1 MNKRQ
6 QLVQQA
12 FLNNEEEI
20 ISRLEAIYGE
30 SLAGITK
37 KVKVLDSSIAQLQ
50 KALGDITEDEI
61 GGLALAVL
69 KKKNLTPAEAQET
82 IRSMIQAKVYQK
94 QYQEAL
100 KKQVGG
106 VLDKMGEKQYTT
118 VSDYLTGCYQDGFIG
133 TMYDLQGQ
141 GIPLCMPIDQ
151 ESVVRAVQ
159 LDSKISKGLYTRLG
173 EDVTA
178 LKRKIAAQIS
188 RGVSSGLTYRQMA
201 DQLAGETRI
210 GFNNAVR
217 IARTEGHRIQCQAGM
232 DACEKAREKG
242 CDVLKQWD
250 ATLDGNT
257 RESHSQVDG
266 EIRELDKPFSN
277 GLMFPGDPSGGAA
290 EVINC
295 RCALL
300 QRASWEL
307 DEEELEELKKRAE
320 YFGLDKTASFEEYRE
335 KYLRSAEQAPFIDNP
350 FVMVD
355 DAPPMLREFTN
366 VQDYRRAMDDYARKH
381 PDIDPRE
388 FYVENSNWYGLHDEA
403 ERANV
408 KHFDST
414 IRQLQ
419 DDFPLPSNA
428 DEVFVG
434 TFDGVEN
441 QLSDIQRSRFEH
453 TQDAAAQLW
462 TNNNKTVIA
471 FKPEQASGTFID
483 DLAKRQKAIDN
494 DEILET
500 IFGSSPEG
508 TAIHEWGHA
517 LSDYLMDGM
526 TRDDPNSVEFWNW
539 YKSLSKD
546 DIARGLSRYAATNL
560 DEFQAECFAE
570 LLSGNPRAI
579 ARKYAEFL
587 EKASGGRINFSNV
600 LTKTGNSGIMQMGNQ
615 DVRRWYVERVS
626 RIADAIDPTLPIDV
640 RARLAFEARNA
651 VRTEARELMA
661 DQALRRTL
669 DQVHP
674 NKTFEELVE
683 SKMKRKGLTR
693 EEAIQDVYDTA
704 TKTNADINR
713 ELGIGGE

>member
-6 QLVQQA
+6 RLVQQA
-12 FLNNEEEI
+12 FLNNEEEV

-118 VSDYLTGCYQDGFIG
+118 VSDYLQGCYQDGFIG

-151 ESVVRAVQ
+151 QSMVRAVQ

-178 LKRKIAAQIS
+178 LKRKITAQIS
-188 RGVSSGLTYRQMA
+188 RGVASGLTYREMA
-201 DQLAGETRI
+201 QQLAGETRI

-320 YFGLDKTASFEEYRE
+320 FFGLDKSASFEEYKQ
-335 KYLRSAEQAPFIDNP
+335 KYLKAAESQVEDNSP
-350 FVMVD
+350 KSVKKPLTKTGKSDTIKMPNIIIGKSVGAKAKNYDVLDLITGEIYHFVEGSH
-355 DAPPMLREFTN
+355 LQN
-366 VQDYRRAMDDYARKH
+366 V
-381 PDIDPRE
+381 
-388 FYVENSNWYGLHDEA
+388 
-403 ERANV
+403 
-408 KHFDST
+408 
-414 IRQLQ
+414 
-419 DDFPLPSNA
+419 
-428 DEVFVG
+428 EVFAGKG
-434 TFDGVEN
+434 TRKEYFN
-441 QLSDIQRSRFEH
+441 
-453 TQDAAAQLW
+453 
-462 TNNNKTVIA
+462 
-471 FKPEQASGTFID
+471 
-483 DLAKRQKAIDN
+483 
-494 DEILET
+494 
-500 IFGSSPEG
+500 
-508 TAIHEWGHA
+508 
-517 LSDYLMDGM
+517 
-526 TRDDPNSVEFWNW
+526 
-539 YKSLSKD
+539 
-546 DIARGLSRYAATNL
+546 
-560 DEFQAECFAE
+560 
-570 LLSGNPRAI
+570 
-579 ARKYAEFL
+579 ARKYADRFGGKAEDWKHCKGTGILMTQEGEQKAEVHWSECENIGKVDFFVKRWL
-587 EKASGGRINFSNV
+587 E
-600 LTKTGNSGIMQMGNQ
+600 
-615 DVRRWYVERVS
+615 
-626 RIADAIDPTLPIDV
+626 
-640 RARLAFEARNA
+640 
-651 VRTEARELMA
+651 
-661 DQALRRTL
+661 
-669 DQVHP
+669 
-674 NKTFEELVE
+674 
-683 SKMKRKGLTR
+683 
-693 EEAIQDVYDTA
+693 
-704 TKTNADINR
+704 
-713 ELGIGGE
+713 

>member
-6 QLVQQA
+6 RLVQQA
-12 FLNNEEEI
+12 FLNNEEEV
-20 ISRLEAIYGE
+20 ISRLQAIYGE

-151 ESVVRAVQ
+151 QSMVRAVQ

-178 LKRKIAAQIS
+178 LKRKITAQIS
-188 RGVSSGLTYRQMA
+188 RGVASGLTYREMA
-201 DQLAGETRI
+201 QQLAGETRI

-320 YFGLDKTASFEEYRE
+320 FFGLDKSASFEEYKQ
-335 KYLRSAEQAPFIDNP
+335 KYLKAAESQVEDVTSGFVPATTIEEAEDFISRY
-350 FVMVD
+350 VD
-355 DAPPMLREFTN
+355 
-366 VQDYRRAMDDYARKH
+366 
-381 PDIDPRE
+381 PDIWGATGID
-388 FYVENSNWYGLHDEA
+388 YSGLT
-403 ERANV
+403 V
-408 KHFDST
+408 
-414 IRQLQ
+414 
-419 DDFPLPSNA
+419 
-428 DEVFVG
+428 
-434 TFDGVEN
+434 
-441 QLSDIQRSRFEH
+441 
-453 TQDAAAQLW
+453 DAANAI
-462 TNNNKTVIA
+462 NKTLYELYETYDFDPLGGVYVP
-471 FKPEQASGTFID
+471 KGNSKLG
-483 DLAKRQKAIDN
+483 KAIDGAHAAYAPVRQSLLIN
-494 DEILET
+494 KNSLKKVDIIGKEHAKEIALIQSYAKDPTSLTFRTKRAEMVTRASVLSGRATVPDT
-500 IFGSSPEG
+500 IEDV
-508 TAIHEWGHA
+508 IHHEMGHA
-517 LSDYLMDGM
+517 LEKKVKGAS
-526 TRDDPNSVEFWNW
+526 NW
-539 YKSLSKD
+539 SAVK
-546 DIARGLSRYAATNL
+546 
-560 DEFQAECFAE
+560 
-570 LLSGNPRAI
+570 GNMS
-579 ARKYAEFL
+579 KYAERISGYATYDESEYIAESFASYL
-587 EKASGGRINFSNV
+587 KGEKLIDPELQAIFDSLKKKSGSSIAIFG
-600 LTKTGNSGIMQMGNQ
+600 KSGIIDTEIEQLALFNSKSIKTIILPKQEYAHIMSEFATNMSKEQRQQPIVSKAIGDYIYTIENNGFGN
-615 DVRRWYVERVS
+615 YRV
-626 RIADAIDPTLPIDV
+626 IGKVPIGDG
-640 RARLAFEARNA
+640 R
-651 VRTEARELMA
+651 
-661 DQALRRTL
+661 
-669 DQVHP
+669 
-674 NKTFEELVE
+674 
-683 SKMKRKGLTR
+683 KR
-693 EEAIQDVYDTA
+693 
-704 TKTNADINR
+704 
-713 ELGIGGE
+713 

>member
-6 QLVQQA
+6 RLVQQA
-12 FLNNEEEI
+12 FLNNEEEVI
-20 ISRLEAIYGE
+20 ARLQAIYGE

-118 VSDYLTGCYQDGFIG
+118 VSDYLQGCYQDGFIG

-151 ESVVRAVQ
+151 QSMVRAVQ

-178 LKRKIAAQIS
+178 LKRKITAQIS
-188 RGVSSGLTYRQMA
+188 RGVASGLTYREMA
-201 DQLAGETRI
+201 QQLAGETRI

-266 EIRELDKPFSN
+266 EIRDLDKPFSN

-320 YFGLDKTASFEEYRE
+320 FFGLDKSDSFEEYKQ
-335 KYLRSAEQAPFIDNP
+335 KYLRAAESQVEDVTSETIEQVSDRVKRKHNITINTDAVGDKLEDAAKKQIEALDGLLDEYNSTLVGFRFENGRIDGEGGSCYMLNGHSSITIRTNSINKKLLYDKLNVGENVDLEITYHE
-350 FVMVD
+350 FAHAFSQSSEGMD
-355 DAPPMLREFTN
+355 DAFWKEIKGIRTK
-366 VQDYRRAMDDYARKH
+366 YRKALKEIEKSELVDHTIDAIQAEAMRKQIFISSYANK
-381 PDIDPRE
+381 DID
-388 FYVENSNWYGLHDEA
+388 
-403 ERANV
+403 
-408 KHFDST
+408 
-414 IRQLQ
+414 
-419 DDFPLPSNA
+419 
-428 DEVFVG
+428 
-434 TFDGVEN
+434 
-441 QLSDIQRSRFEH
+441 
-453 TQDAAAQLW
+453 
-462 TNNNKTVIA
+462 
-471 FKPEQASGTFID
+471 
-483 DLAKRQKAIDN
+483 
-494 DEILET
+494 
-500 IFGSSPEG
+500 
-508 TAIHEWGHA
+508 
-517 LSDYLMDGM
+517 
-526 TRDDPNSVEFWNW
+526 
-539 YKSLSKD
+539 
-546 DIARGLSRYAATNL
+546 
-560 DEFQAECFAE
+560 
-570 LLSGNPRAI
+570 
-579 ARKYAEFL
+579 EFL
-587 EKASGGRINFSNV
+587 AEAFAQARLSASPSPFATEVLSV
-600 LTKTGNSGIMQMGNQ
+600 VDKYFKKPLTKTGKSDKIGLQFFA
-615 DVRRWYVERVS
+615 S
-626 RIADAIDPTLPIDV
+626 REKQFGKKVGKHAIDFGLDPSKAEDRAKFQKIIEGIVESAEEVRIGFWRGQTDDV
-640 RARLAFEARNA
+640 LFHIRGEDVVITSQNGEFISVLKGGVHNARVKNARN
-651 VRTEARELMA
+651 
-661 DQALRRTL
+661 
-669 DQVHP
+669 
-674 NKTFEELVE
+674 K
-683 SKMKRKGLTR
+683 
-693 EEAIQDVYDTA
+693 
-704 TKTNADINR
+704 
-713 ELGIGGE
+713 

>member
-1 MNKRQ
+1 MNKNQ
-6 QLVQQA
+6 KLVQQA
-12 FLNNEEEI
+12 FLNNEEEV
-20 ISRLEAIYGE
+20 ISRLETIYGE

-50 KALGDITEDEI
+50 KALGSITDDEI
-61 GGLALAVL
+61 GELALAVL

-178 LKRKIAAQIS
+178 LKRKITAQIS
-188 RGVSSGLTYRQMA
+188 RGVASGLTYREMA
-201 DQLAGETRI
+201 QQLAGETRI

-232 DACEKAREKG
+232 DACEKAQEKG

-320 YFGLDKTASFEEYRE
+320 FFGLDKSDSFEEYKQ
-335 KYLRSAEQAPFIDNP
+335 KYLKAAESQVEDVTSETIEQVSDRVKMKHNITINTDAVGDKLEDAAKKQIEALDGLLDEYNSTLVGFRFENGRIDGEGGSCYMLNGHSSITIRTSSINKKLLYDNLNVGENVDLYITYHE
-350 FVMVD
+350 FAHAFSQSKEGMD
-355 DAPPMLREFTN
+355 DAFWKEIKGIRTK
-366 VQDYRRAMDDYARKH
+366 YRKALKEIEKSELVDHTIDAIQAEAMRKQIFISSYANK
-381 PDIDPRE
+381 DID
-388 FYVENSNWYGLHDEA
+388 
-403 ERANV
+403 
-408 KHFDST
+408 
-414 IRQLQ
+414 
-419 DDFPLPSNA
+419 
-428 DEVFVG
+428 
-434 TFDGVEN
+434 
-441 QLSDIQRSRFEH
+441 
-453 TQDAAAQLW
+453 
-462 TNNNKTVIA
+462 
-471 FKPEQASGTFID
+471 
-483 DLAKRQKAIDN
+483 
-494 DEILET
+494 
-500 IFGSSPEG
+500 
-508 TAIHEWGHA
+508 
-517 LSDYLMDGM
+517 
-526 TRDDPNSVEFWNW
+526 
-539 YKSLSKD
+539 
-546 DIARGLSRYAATNL
+546 
-560 DEFQAECFAE
+560 
-570 LLSGNPRAI
+570 
-579 ARKYAEFL
+579 EFL
-587 EKASGGRINFSNV
+587 AEAFAQARLSASPSPFATEVLSV
-600 LTKTGNSGIMQMGNQ
+600 VDKYFKKPLTKTGKSGTI
-615 DVRRWYVERVS
+615 
-626 RIADAIDPTLPIDV
+626 
-640 RARLAFEARNA
+640 
-651 VRTEARELMA
+651 EL
-661 DQALRRTL
+661 L
-669 DQVHP
+669 
-674 NKTFEELVE
+674 
-683 SKMKRKGLTR
+683 
-693 EEAIQDVYDTA
+693 
-704 TKTNADINR
+704 ADINKMLTPR
-713 ELGIGGE
+713 ERRVLDSVPKKVGYFDFAAHGEISSIIYGDETMRLSAREVAKIILHNKGYHGEKVRLLSCSTGATDDGFAQQLANALGVEVEAPTGILLVYPNGTYKIGYDGSGEMRTFKPGGKG

>member
-6 QLVQQA
+6 RLVQQA
-12 FLNNEEEI
+12 FLNNEEEV
-20 ISRLEAIYGE
+20 ISRLQAIYGE

-118 VSDYLTGCYQDGFIG
+118 VSDYLQGCYQDGFIG

-151 ESVVRAVQ
+151 QSMVRAVQ

-178 LKRKIAAQIS
+178 LKRKITAQIS
-188 RGVSSGLTYRQMA
+188 RGVASGLTYREMA
-201 DQLAGETRI
+201 QQLAGETRI

-217 IARTEGHRIQCQAGM
+217 IARTGGHRIQCQAGM

-307 DEEELEELKKRAE
+307 DEEELEELQKRAE

-335 KYLRSAEQAPFIDNP
+335 KYLRAAESYETPKEIVKNPLTNTEKNGKMLSEWDNSLAPRGQIYDKIPEDDLYSFVANEMQLSVDVATEYVDSVMAFTDADSEIYSEVRRFQRGNALQFMTQEEVKELSDNIETYIKKAPRWNGGTTFRGVSMADDELASFIQGATVRMGGTSSWSVKQGISRDFAVRN
-350 FVMVD
+350 
-355 DAPPMLREFTN
+355 TS
-366 VQDYRRAMDDYARKH
+366 Y
-381 PDIDPRE
+381 
-388 FYVENSNWYGLHDEA
+388 
-403 ERANV
+403 ERPNAV
-408 KHFDST
+408 IYHCETQSRGT
-414 IRQLQ
+414 GIRHI
-419 DDFPLPSNA
+419 SVYEHE
-428 DEVFVG
+428 DEV
-434 TFDGVEN
+434 
-441 QLSDIQRSRFEH
+441 LCS
-453 TQDAAAQLW
+453 
-462 TNNNKTVIA
+462 
-471 FKPEQASGTFID
+471 
-483 DLAKRQKAIDN
+483 
-494 DEILET
+494 
-500 IFGSSPEG
+500 
-508 TAIHEWGHA
+508 
-517 LSDYLMDGM
+517 M
-526 TRDDPNSVEFWNW
+526 
-539 YKSLSKD
+539 
-546 DIARGLSRYAATNL
+546 
-560 DEFQAECFAE
+560 
-570 LLSGNPRAI
+570 
-579 ARKYAEFL
+579 
-587 EKASGGRINFSNV
+587 
-600 LTKTGNSGIMQMGNQ
+600 
-615 DVRRWYVERVS
+615 
-626 RIADAIDPTLPIDV
+626 
-640 RARLAFEARNA
+640 
-651 VRTEARELMA
+651 
-661 DQALRRTL
+661 
-669 DQVHP
+669 
-674 NKTFEELVE
+674 E
-683 SKMKRKGLTR
+683 SKYKVVRVETDDDHIIHIYL
-693 EEAIQDVYDTA
+693 EED
-704 TKTNADINR
+704 NAQ
-713 ELGIGGE
+713 